1 MLPHLYLYAN
11 NIALIAAPS
20 EDVKFYL
27 EEIKSA
33 LAFSGLEINEDQTK
47 MFSFS
52 KNPSELDSFDTG
64 GTLGHKMGSRKKR
77 SFKYLGYWF
86 SVYIGKVTLE
96 EELMIMRVEEPSK
109 NVWQMISMFSKR
121 WNYPVFQEMGEEALW
136 NKWEMTLRDWLDYF
150 DIQEPHTILHY

>member
-109 NVWQMISMFSKR
+109 NPKIFLPRFLLSYITSKHSLILDI
-121 WNYPVFQEMGEEALW
+121 PI
-136 NKWEMTLRDWLDYF
+136 TWL
-150 DIQEPHTILHY
+150 